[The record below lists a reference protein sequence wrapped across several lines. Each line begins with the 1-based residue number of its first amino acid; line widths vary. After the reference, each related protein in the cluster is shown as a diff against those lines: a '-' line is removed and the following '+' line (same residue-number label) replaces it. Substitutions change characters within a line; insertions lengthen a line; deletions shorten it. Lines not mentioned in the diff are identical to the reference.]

1 MPAFATLQA
10 TPLESAPVVRG
21 VVSMPRRGAWT
32 ARLLVD
38 SEIAPSG
45 FVTLSTN
52 EGAVSFVGSVVRG
65 AAVYGRVEVLLVGG
79 RHGLL
84 AELPARAY
92 RSIPARLVLEALLAE
107 AGEELAPASD
117 AGLLA
122 QQLPAWTRSLG
133 RASEGLDRLCA
144 ALGAS
149 WRINRAGQVLVTA
162 IEAAP
167 LSSSTGQLLEDAPGE
182 GFRSYTL
189 DRLDLEPGT
198 TFDALPVAHVTH
210 EITPER
216 IRSRVWFA

>member
-1 MPAFATLQA
+1 MPAFATLQG
-10 TPLESAPVVRG
+10 APVVRG

-32 ARLLVD
+32 ARLSVD
-38 SEIAPSG
+38 SETAPSG
-45 FVTLSTN
+45 LVTLATN

-65 AAVYGRVEVLLVGG
+65 AAVYGRVELLLVGG

-84 AELPARAY
+84 GELPARAY
-92 RSIPARLVLEALLAE
+92 RSIPVRLVLEALLAE
-107 AGEELAPASD
+107 VGEELAPTSD
-117 AGLLA
+117 AELLA
-122 QQLPAWTRSLG
+122 QQLPAWTRPLG

-149 WRINRAGQVLVTA
+149 WRINRAGQVLVSA

-167 LSSSTGQLLEDAPGE
+167 LSSSTGQLLGDAPGE
-182 GFRSYTL
+182 AFRVYAL

-198 TFDALPVAHVTH
+198 TFDALPVTHVEH
-210 EITPER
+210 DITPER